1 MTVPSPSTGNR
12 ILART
17 VTRNARR
24 LTAGSFLIGLHQAC
38 EALVPILIGIT
49 IDRAVATGDPAQLA
63 LWIAAL
69 AALFVVLT
77 SVYRHGARQ
86 LMAAIADEAHRLRLE
101 IAARILHPR
110 GLRTD
115 LRAGDL
121 LTIST
126 SDADQTSYLLDH
138 VPRVVGALVAAAVSA
153 VALFLISVPLG
164 LVVLV
169 ATPLVL
175 IGLQAGAPLI
185 TRRVADQQRLA
196 GRATSLATD
205 LVTGLRPLRG
215 IGAQEA
221 AARRYR
227 EVSRRS
233 LDATLRAART
243 QGAYRAASTTVST
256 LLACG
261 IAVLAGWFALTGR
274 ISVGQF
280 VTVIGLAQFLGE
292 PFGVLAVVPAWI
304 AQARASANRIALVS
318 GAEFLLPDGA
328 AEPPPAPVGLSLA
341 GVRSG
346 PLDGVDLSVRPG
358 EFVGVVARRPGDAEE
373 LMRLLGGQVAGYRG
387 EVRLG
392 GVPLADLPITAARAL
407 LLAEPHHT
415 DLFTGT
421 IRSNIV
427 TADADGI
434 AAALRG
440 SAADDVVALHPDGL
454 DHEVAERGTS
464 LSGGQ
469 RQRLALAR
477 ALLARPPVLVLHDP
491 TTAVDAVT
499 EHEIAQGIRTLRH
512 GPGSAYATLVITSSP
527 ALLAQTDRVVVLGD
541 GVVTAE
547 GDHAGLGATDPGYRA
562 AVLR

>member
-1 MTVPSPSTGNR
+1 M
-12 ILART
+12 
-17 VTRNARR
+17 
-24 LTAGSFLIGLHQAC
+24 
-38 EALVPILIGIT
+38 
-49 IDRAVATGDPAQLA
+49 ATGDAGRLA
-63 LWIAAL
+63 FWIAVL

-138 VPRVVGALVAAAVSA
+138 VPRVVGALVAATVSA

-164 LVVLV
+164 VVVLV

-175 IGLQAGAPLI
+175 LGLQAAAPLI

-227 EVSRRS
+227 DVSRES
-233 LDATLRAART
+233 LAATLRAART

-292 PFGVLAVVPAWI
+292 PFGTLAVVPAWI
-304 AQARASANRIALVS
+304 AEARASANRIAQVS

-328 AEPPPAPVGLSLA
+328 AAPPAAPVALTLT
-341 GVRSG
+341 GVRCG
-346 PLDGVDLSVRPG
+346 PLDGLDLSVRPG

-373 LMRLLGGQVAGYRG
+373 LVRLLGGQVAGYRG

-392 GVPLADLPITAARAL
+392 GVPLRDLPADAARAV

-421 IRSNIV
+421 IRSNVV
-427 TADADGI
+427 TADADAAGL

-499 EHEIAQGIRTLRH
+499 EHQIAQGIRALRH
-512 GPGSAYATLVITSSP
+512 GPGSAYATLVVTSSP

-547 GDHAGLGATDPGYRA
+547 GDHAGLAATDPSYRA

>member
-1 MTVPSPSTGNR
+1 MTVPSPTTGNR

-24 LTAGSFLIGLHQAC
+24 LGVGSFLIGLHQAC
-38 EALVPILIGIT
+38 EALVPILIGVT
-49 IDRAVATGDPAQLA
+49 IDRAVATGDVARLGV
-63 LWIAAL
+63 WIAAL

-101 IAARILHPR
+101 IAARILDPR

-121 LTIST
+121 LTIT
-126 SDADQTSYLLDH
+126 TTDADRTSYLLDH
-138 VPRVVGALVAAAVSA
+138 VPRVAGALVATAVSA

-164 LVVLV
+164 VVVLV

-175 IGLQAGAPLI
+175 AGLQAAAPRI
-185 TRRVADQQRLA
+185 TRRVAEQQRLA

-233 LDATLRAART
+233 LAATLVAART

-274 ISVGQF
+274 ITVGQF

-292 PFGVLAVVPAWI
+292 PFGTLAVVPAWI
-304 AQARASANRIALVS
+304 AQARASANRIARVT
-318 GAEFLLPDGA
+318 GAGHLLPDGA
-328 AEPPPAPVGLSLA
+328 ATPPAAPAGLTLT
-341 GVRSG
+341 GVRCG
-346 PLDGVDLSVRPG
+346 PLNGLDLTVRPG

-373 LMRLLGGQVAGYRG
+373 LVRLLGGHVPGHDG
-387 EVRLG
+387 EVLIG
-392 GVPLADLPITAARAL
+392 GVPLRDLPADAARAL
-407 LLAEPHHT
+407 VLAEPHHT

-421 IRSNIV
+421 IRSNLLHDG
-427 TADADGI
+427 ADP
-434 AAALRG
+434 AAALRA
-440 SAADDVVALHPDGL
+440 SAADEVVALHPDGL
-454 DHEVAERGTS
+454 DHEVTERGAS

-477 ALLARPPVLVLHDP
+477 ALLAGPPLLVLHDP

-499 EHEIAQGIRTLRH
+499 EHQIAQGIRALRH
-512 GPGSAYATLVITSSP
+512 GPGSTAATLVVTSSP
-527 ALLAQTDRVVVLGD
+527 ALLAQTDRVVVVGD
-541 GVVTAE
+541 GVVTRA
-547 GDHAGLGATDPGYRA
+547 GDHAGLGATDPDYRA